1 MKPTYEEL
9 QQQLENAKREFRSA
23 DITMQNLEAKCAA
36 LAAENAVL
44 LAVMNEQA
52 GCLSAALTE
61 GFHEAVMGSGVD
73 QLIDIYQR
81 RLQPAIQC
89 IPPTPATDAFL
100 AEVRASAI
108 DSIVDIK
115 TKQLEDMHPDT
126 HAFGATAMSIRSQIN
141 ELQAF
146 AAQLRKGDAQ

>member
-9 QQQLENAKREFRSA
+9 LQQLENTQREFRSA
-23 DITMQNLEAKCAA
+23 DITMQNLEAKCVA
-36 LAAENAVL
+36 LAVENAGL
-44 LAVMNEQA
+44 NQFIKDECWMYDMAVEQYRD
-52 GCLSAALTE
+52 
-61 GFHEAVMGSGVD
+61 AVDYV
-73 QLIDIYQR
+73 
-81 RLQPAIQC
+81 PE
-89 IPPTPATDAFL
+89 TPATSAFL

-146 AAQLRKGDAQ
+146 AAQLRKERGL